1 MATHKER
8 MLKAARGE
16 WADQLPWVPR
26 IDLWH
31 NSNSLRGTLPARYR
45 REATLDEIADDIGG
59 GYHKVVPEFLN
70 VRSPEDNIDRGLGVY
85 RLWGMAYRPEL
96 TGVEREVKREGDL
109 THVTYHTPLG
119 SVSCKILY
127 NDEMK
132 RAGVSITWI
141 SEHLIK
147 EPKDYKMV
155 GYIFKNI
162 KIHPD
167 YDNYLEFK
175 EKVGDRGFA
184 AAFANLSASPM
195 HHIMKEFLDATK
207 FYLEMYDHP
216 KEMRQLCEDM
226 EPYFDQ
232 IFRVL
237 ADSPA
242 EIIFSGANYDEMI
255 TYPPFFRDHILPY
268 LQKLADLLHSRGK
281 LLLGHCD
288 GENKGLLGLIAESGM
303 DIAEAICPKP
313 MTKVMISDVKKAF
326 KGKVTI
332 FGGVPSVAL
341 LEQSMSDE
349 EFERFM
355 KNLFQEIVPGD
366 RFILGIS
373 DTTPPDAKFERL
385 LRITEMVQERG
396 KLPMKME
403 MK

>member
-1 MATHKER
+1 MTPKER

-16 WADQLPWVPR
+16 RADQLPWVPR

-31 NSNSLRGTLPARYR
+31 NSNHMRGTLPSNYR
-45 REATLDEIADDIGG
+45 RDAALDEIADDIGG
-59 GYHKVVPEFLN
+59 GHHKVVPEFLK
-70 VRSPEDNIDRGLGVY
+70 VRTPEDNIDRGLGVY

-96 TGVEREVKREGDL
+96 VGVDREIRKEGDY

-127 NDEMK
+127 SDEMK
-132 RAGVSITWI
+132 RAGASITWI
-141 SEHLIK
+141 SEHLLK
-147 EPKDYKMV
+147 EPGDYKTV

-162 KIHPD
+162 KIRPD
-167 YDNYLEFK
+167 YENYLEYQK
-175 EKVGDRGFA
+175 KVGEKGFA

-216 KEMRQLCEDM
+216 KEMRRLCEDM

-242 EIIFSGANYDEMI
+242 EVIFSGANYDEMI
-255 TYPPFFRDHILPY
+255 TYPPFFKDHIMPH
-268 LQKLADLLHSRGK
+268 LQKLADLLHPKGK
-281 LLLGHCD
+281 LLLCHCD
-288 GENKGLLGLIAESGM
+288 GENEGLLELIAESGM

-313 MTKVMISDVKKAF
+313 MTKCTITDVKKAF
-326 KGKVTI
+326 RGKVTI
-332 FGGVPSVAL
+332 FGGIPSVAL
-341 LEQSMSDE
+341 LENSMTDA
-349 EFERFM
+349 EFEQFM
-355 KNLFQEIVPGD
+355 RGLFREIAPGD
-366 RFILGIS
+366 RFILGVS

-385 LRITEMVQERG
+385 LRITEMVRDWG
-396 KLPMKME
+396 KLPMSI
-403 MK
+403 

>member
-1 MATHKER
+1 

-16 WADQLPWVPR
+16 WAAQLPWAPR

-31 NSNSLRGTLPARYR
+31 NSNARRGTLPSQYR
-45 REATLDEIADDIGG
+45 RDATLDEIADDIGG
-59 GYHKVVPEFLN
+59 GYHKIVPEFLK

-96 TGVEREVKREGDL
+96 NGVEREVKREGDF

-127 NDEMK
+127 SDEMK
-132 RAGVSITWI
+132 QAGASITWI

-147 EPKDYKMV
+147 EPKDYNIV

-167 YDNYLEFK
+167 YDNYLAFQR
-175 EKVGDRGFA
+175 KVGDKGFA

-207 FYLEMYDHP
+207 FYLEMYDNP
-216 KEMRQLCEDM
+216 REMQQLCEDM

-242 EIIFSGANYDEMI
+242 EVIFSGANFDETI
-255 TYPPFFRDHILPY
+255 TYPPFFRDHIMPH
-268 LQKLADLLHSRGK
+268 LQKLADVLHPKGK
-281 LLLGHCD
+281 LLLCHCD
-288 GENKGLLGLIAESGM
+288 GENQGLMDLIAESGM
-303 DIAEAICPKP
+303 DIAEAICPQP
-313 MTKVMISDVKKAF
+313 MTKVTISDLKKAF

-332 FGGVPSVAL
+332 FGGVSSVAL
-341 LEQSMSDE
+341 LEESMSDE

-355 KNLFQEIVPGD
+355 KNLFQEIAPGD
-366 RFILGIS
+366 HFILGVA

-385 LRITEMVQERG
+385 FRITEMVQEWG
-396 KLPMKME
+396 KLPMEKP
-403 MK
+403 K